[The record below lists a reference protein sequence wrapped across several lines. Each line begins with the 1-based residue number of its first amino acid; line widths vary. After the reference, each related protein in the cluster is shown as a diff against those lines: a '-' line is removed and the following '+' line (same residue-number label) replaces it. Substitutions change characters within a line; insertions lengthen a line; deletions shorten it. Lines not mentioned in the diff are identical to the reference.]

1 MHWIHAI
8 AIRIMCFVYN
18 AWYTVKDTL
27 HEMVY
32 PRGEYHIETVL
43 WINNRD
49 HHKHGEPDVIDA
61 TDTMDQI
68 GDLPTTDEMA
78 DYRIEVR
85 YIFDQKPYRFVI
97 SANDVAKR
105 HFPPYDPDK
114 VCPEPFA
121 KRILSATIRYEDG
134 ATHDITGRLRKY
146 AGPRGDFYG
155 WDIPASWVVP
165 MLHHTSLRGARMTVV
180 DTGLRIQTLD
190 LDDPDARIEWNGNP
204 M

>member
-18 AWYTVKDTL
+18 TWYTVKDAL
-27 HEMVY
+27 HGGKP

-49 HHKHGEPDVIDA
+49 HREHGEPDVIDA

-68 GDLPTTDEMA
+68 GDLPTTDEMS

-85 YIFDQKPYRFVI
+85 YIFDHKPYRFVI
-97 SANDVAKR
+97 SADDVAKR
-105 HFPPYDPDK
+105 HFPPYDADK
-114 VCPEPFA
+114 VCPEPFS

-134 ATHDITGRLRKY
+134 VTHDITSRLRKY

-165 MLHHTSLRGARMTVV
+165 MLHHSSLRGARLTVV

-190 LDDPDARIEWNGNP
+190 LDDPNARIEWNVNH